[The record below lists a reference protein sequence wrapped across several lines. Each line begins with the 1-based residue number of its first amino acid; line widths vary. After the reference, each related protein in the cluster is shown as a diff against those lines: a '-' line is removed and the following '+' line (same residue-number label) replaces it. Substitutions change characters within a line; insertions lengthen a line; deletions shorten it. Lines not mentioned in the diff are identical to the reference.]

1 MSRRLVV
8 LALAAALLAAPRAE
22 AQGIRYGLGG
32 TVQFSLED
40 GGGSDFGVSGVVDF
54 IPSGNLGFRLDGS
67 YLFNEGDNY
76 FLINGDAAYH
86 FTTSSHSIHP
96 YVLGGV
102 SLLGFDETE
111 FGVNIG
117 AGSNFHRSGSSIGF
131 FADLRFNR
139 FFDSDASGLQL
150 MGGVRFGDN

>member
-1 MSRRLVV
+1 MSRRLVLIV
-8 LALAAALLAAPRAE
+8 LAATLLGAPRAE

-40 GGGSDFGVSGVVDF
+40 GGGSDFGISGVVDF
-54 IPSGNLGFRLDGS
+54 IPAGNLGFRLDGS

-86 FTTSSHSIHP
+86 FTTASQSIHP

-102 SLLGFDETE
+102 SMLGFDETD
-111 FGVNIG
+111 FGVNVG
-117 AGSNFHRSGSSIGF
+117 AGANFHRSGSSIGF

-150 MGGVRFGDN
+150 MGGLRFGDE

>member
-1 MSRRLVV
+1 MHRSLVAII
-8 LALAAALLAAPRAE
+8 LAGAVAISSPLE

-40 GGGSDFGVSGVVDF
+40 EGGSDFGISGVVDF
-54 IPSGNLGFRLDGS
+54 IPAGNLGFRLDAS
-67 YLFNEGDNY
+67 YLFREGDQD

-86 FTTSSHSIHP
+86 FRTSSESIHP
-96 YVLGGV
+96 YLLGGV
-102 SLLGFDETE
+102 SIAGFDETE
-111 FGVNIG
+111 FGINAG
-117 AGSNFHRSGSSIGF
+117 AGANFHRSGSSIGF